1 MDAVDILV
9 IGTDP
14 PCPRCDLLAVR
25 AQQAA
30 EGLQRPVTVRHVCV
44 DSVETAAVGH
54 AVNRQVGTPP
64 QVAKEAGIA
73 VDWERRDKLVQEQ
86 RRLVGDESRAAETWT
101 PALDA
106 LLDPCR
112 EAAEAVGFL
121 MTPVLVVNGTVVHH
135 GSVPTVEQVREWLV
149 SA

>member
-1 MDAVDILV
+1 M

-30 EGLQRPVTVRHVCV
+30 EGLQRPVTVRHVRV

-64 QVAKEAGIA
+64 QVAEEAGSRWIGSA
-73 VDWERRDKLVQEQ
+73 GTSSVQEQ
-86 RRLVGDESRAAETWT
+86 RRLVGDESRAAESLDS
-101 PALDA
+101 ALDA

-112 EAAEAVGFL
+112 EAAEAVGYL

-135 GSVPTVEQVREWLV
+135 GSVPTVERVREWLV